1 MATGKDKPKAVVG
14 NFVGVVVRLNGGA
27 DEATGNVSFEFLI
40 EAFPAPDT
48 VDRFVPCRLDNPGAW
63 KLRDAG
69 NPPLI
74 YGCGKR
80 FLGRLFGQVEV
91 TDQADQD
98 GNDPAPIG
106 AVQGLDRL
114 GSIERHT

>member
-1 MATGKDKPKAVVG
+1 M
-14 NFVGVVVRLNGGA
+14 GVVVRLNGGG
-27 DEATGNVSFEFLI
+27 DEAAGNVSFEFLI
-40 EAFPAPDT
+40 EAFLAPDT
-48 VDRFVPCRLDNPGAW
+48 VDRFVPRRLDNPGAW

-80 FLGRLFGQVEV
+80 FLGRLFGEVEV

-98 GNDPAPIG
+98 GDDPAPIG
-106 AVQGLDRL
+106 AVHGLDGL